1 MCCEHGLTQA
11 QTLREPQQCQS
22 TDTSHVQGCDG
33 WVISSSSGY
42 TTGPCWVLD
51 SRLARPWVQLVP
63 ACLQSTES
71 SLPAHHSNWGAG
83 RRHRATTYQVLGCLQ
98 QLLVITDLRSCPWA
112 SGDRFSK
119 AVPLVWEKQL
129 VKEFPE
135 SELLSLLASLGFPD
149 EKAWPKPSWTRLLFS
164 WLSFDLDELV

>member
-1 MCCEHGLTQA
+1 MFRTQLNPGPNPALTTLITEELAQA
-11 QTLREPQQCQS
+11 IARAVMAGFS
-22 TDTSHVQGCDG
+22 
-33 WVISSSSGY
+33 SSSSGY
-42 TTGPCWVLD
+42 STDHCWVLD
-51 SRLARPWVQLVP
+51 SRLARPWVSSTSH
-63 ACLQSTES
+63 CLQTTNP
-71 SLPAHHSNWGAG
+71 SLPAHHCNWRAG
-83 RRHRATTYQVLGCLQ
+83 RRYRATTYQVCGCQQ

>member
-1 MCCEHGLTQA
+1 M
-11 QTLREPQQCQS
+11 
-22 TDTSHVQGCDG
+22 
-33 WVISSSSGY
+33 
-42 TTGPCWVLD
+42 
-51 SRLARPWVQLVP
+51 
-63 ACLQSTES
+63 
-71 SLPAHHSNWGAG
+71 
-83 RRHRATTYQVLGCLQ
+83 YQVLGCLQ
-98 QLLVITDLRSCPWA
+98 QLLVITDLRFCPWA

>member
-1 MCCEHGLTQA
+1 MSHSNAKALTPAMSRDVMARFYLPSLQYWSLLGSGLQPGKTVGLVGTCLPPEH
-11 QTLREPQQCQS
+11 RK
-22 TDTSHVQGCDG
+22 
-33 WVISSSSGY
+33 
-42 TTGPCWVLD
+42 
-51 SRLARPWVQLVP
+51 
-63 ACLQSTES
+63 
-71 SLPAHHSNWGAG
+71 LPASSPRTLASG
-83 RRHRATTYQVLGCLQ
+83 RRHRATTYQALGCLQ
-98 QLLVITDLRSCPWA
+98 QLLAITDLRSCPWA

>member
-1 MCCEHGLTQA
+1 MSHINAKALPQA
-11 QTLREPQQCQS
+11 MSRDVMAGFYPPPQATVLVLAEFWTPDWQDRGS
-22 TDTSHVQGCDG
+22 G
-33 WVISSSSGY
+33 WY
-42 TTGPCWVLD
+42 
-51 SRLARPWVQLVP
+51 
-63 ACLQSTES
+63 
-71 SLPAHHSNWGAG
+71 LPASRAHKAPCQLTTATGAG
-83 RRHRATTYQVLGCLQ
+83 RRHRATTYQQPLA
-98 QLLVITDLRSCPWA
+98 ITDLRSCPWA

>member
-1 MCCEHGLTQA
+1 MCCEHGLAQA
-11 QTLREPQQCQS
+11 QTLHEPQQSQS
-22 TDTSHVQGCDG
+22 TDTSNVQGCDG
-33 WVISSSSGY
+33 WVYLPPQATLLVLAGFW
-42 TTGPCWVLD
+42 TGKTLG
-51 SRLARPWVQLVP
+51 LLVP

-71 SLPAHHSNWGAG
+71 SLPAHCSNWGAG
-83 RRHRATTYQVLGCLQ
+83 RRHRATTYQALGCLQ